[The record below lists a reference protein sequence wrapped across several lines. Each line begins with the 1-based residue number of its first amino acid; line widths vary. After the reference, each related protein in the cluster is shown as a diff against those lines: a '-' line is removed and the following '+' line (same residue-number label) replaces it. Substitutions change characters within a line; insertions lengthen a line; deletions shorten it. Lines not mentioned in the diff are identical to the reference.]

1 MTDTVHAISEADRI
15 YAQELERQQKQAH
28 KKDVLLDVDDLS
40 VTLFTEDGAL
50 PAIQHLSFIMRRGE
64 TLAVVGES
72 GCGKSMTALSI
83 MGLLPQPPAK
93 VTGGAIK
100 LEGTDLTK
108 LSED

>member
-50 PAIQHLSFIMRRGE
+50 PAIQHLSFIMRRG
-64 TLAVVGES
+64 
-72 GCGKSMTALSI
+72 
-83 MGLLPQPPAK
+83 
-93 VTGGAIK
+93 
-100 LEGTDLTK
+100 
-108 LSED
+108 